1 MEDFQFSKSVTVF
14 HGRAVPEEGYLAGYS
29 AIIDVF
35 GIQIPLPN
43 KLVLI
48 SSKNRTYE
56 KQSWRV
62 FPFRYLPENNL
73 YKHLVFA
80 IKYEGLNLLFFK
92 KLFEIIDN
100 KEIIS
105 LVKAEPNGQ
114 YARRIWFL
122 FEWLTGVNLPIPDLE
137 KGNYVELLDEKIQFS
152 IGSGIKSQ
160 RHRVTNNL
168 PGTREFCPLV
178 FKTKKL
184 ENYIDKRLSA
194 QTEHIIQGVRKDFL
208 QRAAAFLLL
217 KDSKASFSIEGES
230 PKSKRA
236 ARWGQALGQAGMKS
250 LSKEELYR
258 LQQLVIENPRFMV
271 LGYRQKGGFVGEHDR
286 VSGEPLPDH
295 ISAKWEDIEFLM
307 EGLLDTEKILID
319 ESFDPVVAAT
329 VIAFGM
335 VNIHPFEDGNG
346 RIHRYLIH
354 HVLAKKKFAPQG
366 IIFPVSAAILD
377 RINDYRTVLESYSLP
392 LLDFIEWKETKDHN
406 VEVLNQTI
414 DFYRYY
420 DLTLHAEFLYECV
433 DETIEKIIPAEI
445 EYLAK
450 YDEFKNYIEEEF
462 EMPDKLVSILVRFL
476 EQNSGKLS
484 KRAREN
490 EFVLL
495 HDEEIE
501 AIENTFKSVFN
512 PRN

>member
-14 HGRAVPEEGYLAGYS
+14 HGRAVPEEGYLTGYS

-335 VNIHPFEDGNG
+335 V
-346 RIHRYLIH
+346 
-354 HVLAKKKFAPQG
+354 
-366 IIFPVSAAILD
+366 
-377 RINDYRTVLESYSLP
+377 
-392 LLDFIEWKETKDHN
+392 
-406 VEVLNQTI
+406 
-414 DFYRYY
+414 
-420 DLTLHAEFLYECV
+420 
-433 DETIEKIIPAEI
+433 
-445 EYLAK
+445 
-450 YDEFKNYIEEEF
+450 
-462 EMPDKLVSILVRFL
+462 
-476 EQNSGKLS
+476 
-484 KRAREN
+484 
-490 EFVLL
+490 
-495 HDEEIE
+495 
-501 AIENTFKSVFN
+501 
-512 PRN
+512 

>member
-1 MEDFQFSKSVTVF
+1 MGGLQFSKSVTVF
-14 HGRAVPEEGYLAGYS
+14 QGRTVPEEGYLAGYA
-29 AIIDVF
+29 AIINAY
-35 GIQIPLPN
+35 GIQIPLPS
-43 KLVLI
+43 KLSLI
-48 SSKNRTYE
+48 SKKNRKYE
-56 KQSWRV
+56 NEKWRV
-62 FPFRYLPENNL
+62 FPFQYLPENIL
-73 YKHLVFA
+73 YKHLIFA
-80 IKYEGLNLLFFK
+80 IKYEGINLLFFK
-92 KLFEIIDN
+92 RLFGFIDN
-100 KEIIS
+100 EEIIS
-105 LVKAEPNGQ
+105 LVTAEPNGQ

-122 FEWLTGVNLPIPDLE
+122 FEWLMGVNLPIPDLE

-178 FKTKKL
+178 FKTRKL
-184 ENYIDKRLSA
+184 ENYVDKRLSA
-194 QTEHIIQGVRKDFL
+194 QTEQIIQGVRKDFL

-236 ARWGQALGQAGMKS
+236 ARWGQAVGQAGMKS
-250 LSKEELYR
+250 LSKDELYR
-258 LQQLVIENPRFMV
+258 LQQLVIENPRFIE
-271 LGYRQKGGFVGEHDR
+271 LGYRKKGGFVGEHDR

-295 ISAKWEDIEFLM
+295 ISAKWEDIESLM
-307 EGLLDTEKILID
+307 EGLLDTERILID
-319 ESFDPVVAAT
+319 ETFDPIVAAT

-354 HVLAKKKFAPQG
+354 HVLSKKKFAPQG
-366 IIFPVSAAILD
+366 IIFPISAAILD

-414 DFYRYY
+414 DFYRYC

-445 EYLAK
+445 DYLSK
-450 YDEFKNYIEEEF
+450 YDQFKSYVEEEF
-462 EMPDKLVSILVRFL
+462 EMPDKLVSTLVRFL

-490 EFVLL
+490 EFSLL
-495 HDEEIE
+495 DSKEIEEIE
-501 AIENTFKSVFN
+501 FTFKSIFTSE
-512 PRN
+512 